1 MENAADA
8 LKIAFAV
15 MVFVLALS
23 LSISC
28 LSEANSAVQAVA
40 FMRDRETNYTYVTP
54 SSDLTRIVGVETVVT
69 SMYKAYEEN
78 FQIRFYDSN
87 NNPLVLYY
95 RTDNNGNRIKK
106 DNADIPVTYID
117 LKDENYANAEEAI
130 THLNFLLG
138 NYRNYNDTYYNK
150 NVNLKKYS
158 NQIIKNDYPD
168 GLYNFFAGKKFKEN
182 LGEYYQGTDSTK
194 IKKRVITYTITND
207 N

>member
-54 SSDLTRIVGVETVVT
+54 SSKLTRIVGVETVVT

-78 FQIRFYDSN
+78 FQIRFYKADGTD
-87 NNPLVLYY
+87 LVLYY

-106 DNADIPVTYID
+106 DNVDIPVTYID

-138 NYRNYNDTYYNK
+138 NYRSYKSNDYYTK
-150 NVNLKKYS
+150 HSNLKKYET
-158 NQIIKNDYPD
+158 QLNDDY
-168 GLYNFFAGKKFKEN
+168 
-182 LGEYYQGTDSTK
+182 
-194 IKKRVITYTITND
+194 
-207 N
+207 

>member
-150 NVNLKKYS
+150 IVNLKKYS
-158 NQIIKNDYPD
+158 NQIIINDYGD

-194 IKKRVITYTITND
+194 IKKRVITYTIFKD

>member
-95 RTDNNGNRIKK
+95 RTDNNGNIIKK
-106 DNADIPVTYID
+106 DNAKIPVTYID

-138 NYRNYNDTYYNK
+138 NYRNYND
-150 NVNLKKYS
+150 NVNLNKYR

-194 IKKRVITYTITND
+194 IKKRVITYTIFND

>member
-54 SSDLTRIVGVETVVT
+54 SSKLTRIVGVETVVT
-69 SMYKAYEEN
+69 SMYKA
-78 FQIRFYDSN
+78 DGTD
-87 NNPLVLYY
+87 LVLYY

-106 DNADIPVTYID
+106 DNVDIPVTYID

-138 NYRNYNDTYYNK
+138 NYRSYKSNDYYTK
-150 NVNLKKYS
+150 HSNLKKYEK
-158 NQIIKNDYPD
+158 QLNDDYYSHG
-168 GLYNFFAGKKFKEN
+168 GLYNFFAGKTFIEN

-194 IKKRVITYTITND
+194 IKKRVITYTIFND

>member
-54 SSDLTRIVGVETVVT
+54 SSKLTRIVGVETVVT

-78 FQIRFYDSN
+78 FQIRFYKADGTE
-87 NNPLVLYY
+87 LFLYY

-150 NVNLKKYS
+150 NVNLNKYK

-194 IKKRVITYTITND
+194 IKKRVITYTIVND

>member
-182 LGEYYQGTDSTK
+182 LG
-194 IKKRVITYTITND
+194 
-207 N
+207 

>member
-95 RTDNNGNRIKK
+95 RTDNNGNIIKK
-106 DNADIPVTYID
+106 DNAKIPVTYID

-138 NYRNYNDTYYNK
+138 NYRNYND
-150 NVNLKKYS
+150 NVNLNKYR